1 MKSATV
7 KQQSQPLQS
16 IIKRSKATRKERQTP
31 ISSNMA
37 APPSDEMLSELNL
50 LGQQYPFCVN
60 FKQKRHDPL

>member
-16 IIKRSKATRKERQTP
+16 IIKRSKATRKERQKP
-31 ISSNMA
+31 ISHNMT
-37 APPSDEMLSELNL
+37 APPSDEMLSELNH
-50 LGQQYPFCVN
+50 LGKQYPFCVN